1 MMRPAPPDDVGALVD
16 RLFRRESGRI
26 VAALARALGA
36 GRLDL
41 AEDLTQQAL
50 LQALRVWPY
59 RGVPEDPAAWLYTA
73 ARRLAI
79 DAARRDA
86 TLRRHTEQIE
96 CDLMARTPPPPA
108 ARFADE
114 LADDELR
121 LLFMCAHP
129 ALSQEMR
136 LALILRVGC
145 GLSTREI
152 AAGVLREETT
162 VAQWLVRARKRVQ
175 ERGLSLDM
183 PSSAELPTR
192 LASVL
197 DALYLAFNE
206 GHGAASGDDLVRA
219 DICGEAVRLARLL
232 ADHPVVGRPEAQALA
247 ALLLFHL
254 ARLPTRTDAAGE
266 IVLLADQDRSRWDG
280 AAIAEGFMRL
290 QRAATGARLSEFHL
304 LAGIAAEHARAAAF
318 DDTDWPS
325 ILGYYDTLVAIAPS
339 PVHRLNR
346 AVAVAMT
353 QGAATGL
360 AEIDVLAHEPV
371 LADYFLLPATRGE
384 LLRRLGRHAEATDAF
399 AEAARLTGSAPARRF
414 LRRRADAPA
423 VTSSGAHA
431 PHA

>member
-1 MMRPAPPDDVGALVD
+1 MRPAPSDDIGALVD

-26 VAALARALGA
+26 VAALARTLGA
-36 GRLDL
+36 ARLDL
-41 AEDLTQQAL
+41 AEDVAQQAL

-59 RGVPEDPAAWLYTA
+59 RGVPDDPAAWLFTA

-79 DAARRDA
+79 DAVRRDA
-86 TLRRHTEQIE
+86 TLRRHADAIE
-96 CDLMARTPPPPA
+96 RALLVRAPSPPGA
-108 ARFADE
+108 HFADE

-152 AAGVLREETT
+152 ASGVLREEAT
-162 VAQWLVRARKRVQ
+162 VAQWLVRARRRVQ

-183 PSSAELPTR
+183 PTSAELPSR
-192 LASVL
+192 LAPVL

-206 GHGAASGDDLVRA
+206 GHGAASGDALVRA

-232 ADHPVVGRPEAQALA
+232 ADHPVAGRPEAQALA

-266 IVLLADQDRSRWDG
+266 IVLLADQDRARWDA
-280 AAIAEGFMRL
+280 AAIAEGFLRL
-290 QRAATGARLSEFHL
+290 QKAATGEHLSEFHL
-304 LAGIAAEHARAAAF
+304 LAGIAAEHARAATF
-318 DDTDWPS
+318 EETDWAS
-325 ILGYYDTLVAIAPS
+325 ILVYYDTLVAVAPS

-346 AVAVAMT
+346 AVAVAMVE
-353 QGAATGL
+353 GAARGL
-360 AEIDVLAHEPV
+360 SELDAVAGETV
-371 LADYFLLPATRGE
+371 LADYFLLPATRSE
-384 LLRRLGRHAEATDAF
+384 LLRRLGRHAEASAEL
-399 AEAARLTGSAPARRF
+399 AEAARLTASPPARRF
-414 LRRRADAPA
+414 LARRLDKLAG
-423 VTSSGAHA
+423 S
-431 PHA
+431 

>member
-1 MMRPAPPDDVGALVD
+1 MRPARSDDVGALVD

-26 VAALARALGA
+26 TAALARTLGA
-36 GRLDL
+36 ARLDL
-41 AEDLTQQAL
+41 AEDVAQQAL

-59 RGVPEDPAAWLYTA
+59 RGVPDNPTAWLFTA

-79 DAARRDA
+79 DAVRRDA
-86 TLRRHTEQIE
+86 TLRRHADAIE
-96 CDLMARTPPPPA
+96 RELLAHAPAPPGA
-108 ARFADE
+108 HFADE

-136 LALILRVGC
+136 LALILRAGC

-152 AAGVLREETT
+152 AAGVLREEAT
-162 VAQWLVRARKRVQ
+162 VAQWLVRARKRVK
-175 ERGLSLDM
+175 EHGLSLDM
-183 PSSAELPTR
+183 PSSAELPSR
-192 LASVL
+192 LAPVL

-206 GHGAASGDDLVRA
+206 GHGAATGDVLVRA
-219 DICGEAVRLARLL
+219 DICGEAVRLSCLL
-232 ADHPVVGRPEAQALA
+232 ADHPVAGRPEAQALA

-254 ARLPTRTDAAGE
+254 ARLSTRADTAGE
-266 IVLLADQDRSRWDG
+266 IVLLADQDRARWDG

-290 QRAATGARLSEFHL
+290 QKAAAGDRLSEFHL

-318 DDTDWPS
+318 EDTDWPS
-325 ILGYYDTLVAIAPS
+325 ILGYYDMLVAIAPS

-353 QGAATGL
+353 HGPASGL
-360 AEIDVLAHEPV
+360 AELDALEGESV

-384 LLRRLGRHAEATDAF
+384 LLRRLGRHAEASAAL
-399 AEAARLTGSAPARRF
+399 AEAARLTASAPARRF
-414 LRRRADAPA
+414 LTRRLDELA
-423 VTSSGAHA
+423 GG
-431 PHA
+431 

>member
-1 MMRPAPPDDVGALVD
+1 MRPAPGDDIGALVD

-26 VAALARALGA
+26 VAALARTLGA

-59 RGVPEDPAAWLYTA
+59 RGIPDEPAAWLFTA

-79 DAARRDA
+79 DAVRRDA
-86 TLRRHTEQIE
+86 TLRRHAGAIE
-96 CDLMARTPPPPA
+96 CQLLRHAPAPPDA
-108 ARFADE
+108 HFADE

-152 AAGVLREETT
+152 AAGVLREEAT
-162 VAQWLVRARKRVQ
+162 VAQWLVRARRRVR
-175 ERGLSLDM
+175 ERNLSLDM
-183 PSSAELPTR
+183 PSPAELPSR
-192 LASVL
+192 LAPVL

-206 GHGAASGDDLVRA
+206 GHGAAIGDSLVRA
-219 DICGEAVRLARLL
+219 DICGEAVQLARLL
-232 ADHPVVGRPEAQALA
+232 ADHPVAGRPEAQALA
-247 ALLLFHL
+247 ALLLFHF

-266 IVLLADQDRSRWDG
+266 IVLLADQDRSRWDR
-280 AAIAEGFMRL
+280 AAIAEGFARM
-290 QRAATGARLSEFHL
+290 QKAAAGEHLSEFHL
-304 LAGIAAEHARAAAF
+304 LAGIAAEHARAARF
-318 DDTDWPS
+318 EDTDWS
-325 ILGYYDTLVAIAPS
+325 AILAYYDTLIEVAPS

-353 QGAATGL
+353 EGAAAGL
-360 AEIDVLAHEPV
+360 GELDSIVHERA

-384 LLRRLGRHAEATDAF
+384 LLRRLGRHAEASAAL
-399 AEAARLTGSAPARRF
+399 AEAARLAASPPARRF
-414 LRRRADAPA
+414 LTRRLEELR
-423 VTSSGAHA
+423 GG
-431 PHA
+431 

>member
-1 MMRPAPPDDVGALVD
+1 MRPAPRDDIGALVD

-26 VAALARALGA
+26 VAALARALGS

-41 AEDLTQQAL
+41 AEDLAQQSL

-59 RGVPEDPAAWLYTA
+59 RGVPDDPAAWLFTT

-79 DAARRDA
+79 DTARRDA
-86 TLRRHTEQIE
+86 TLRRHADAIE
-96 CDLMARTPPPPA
+96 RELQGRAPSPPG

-129 ALSQEMR
+129 ALSEEMR
-136 LALILRVGC
+136 LALILRIGC

-152 AAGVLREETT
+152 ASGVLREEAT

-183 PSSAELPTR
+183 PSSSELPSR
-192 LASVL
+192 LAPVL

-206 GHGAASGDDLVRA
+206 GHGAASGDALVRA

-232 ADHPVVGRPEAQALA
+232 ADHSVAGRPEAQALA

-266 IVLLADQDRSRWDG
+266 IVLLADQDRSRWDR

-290 QRAATGARLSEFHL
+290 QHAATGDRLSEFHL
-304 LAGIAAEHARAAAF
+304 LAGIAAEHARATTF
-318 DDTDWPS
+318 DDTDWAS
-325 ILGYYDTLVAIAPS
+325 ILAYYDTLVAVAPS

-353 QGAATGL
+353 EGAATGL
-360 AEIDVLAHEPV
+360 AELDAISGEKA

-384 LLRRLGRHAEATDAF
+384 LLCRLGRHAEASAALAD
-399 AEAARLTGSAPARRF
+399 AARLTASAPARRF
-414 LRRRADAPA
+414 LARRLDELGASSRACPIL
-423 VTSSGAHA
+423 
-431 PHA
+431 

>member
-1 MMRPAPPDDVGALVD
+1 MRPAPCDPVGALVG

-26 VAALARALGA
+26 VAALARSLGA
-36 GRLDL
+36 QRLDL
-41 AEDLTQQAL
+41 AEDVTQQAL

-59 RGVPEDPAAWLYTA
+59 RGVPDDPAAWLFTA

-86 TLRRHTEQIE
+86 TLRRHAAAIE
-96 CDLMARTPPPPA
+96 RELLARTPAPPG
-108 ARFADE
+108 ARFAEE

-129 ALSQEMR
+129 ALSEEMR

-152 AAGVLREETT
+152 ASGVLREEAT
-162 VAQWLVRARKRVQ
+162 VAQWLVRARRRVH

-183 PSSAELPTR
+183 PSPRDLPSR
-192 LASVL
+192 LATVL

-206 GHGAASGDDLVRA
+206 GHGAADGDALVRA
-219 DICGEAVRLARLL
+219 DVCGEAVRLARLL
-232 ADHPVVGRPEAQALA
+232 ADHPIAGRPEAQALA

-266 IVLLADQDRSRWDG
+266 IVLLADQNRARWDH
-280 AAIAEGFMRL
+280 AAIAEGFVRL
-290 QRAATGARLSEFHL
+290 DRAATGRHLSEFHL
-304 LAGIAAEHARAAAF
+304 LAGIAAEHARAATF
-318 DDTDWPS
+318 DDTDWRS
-325 ILGYYDTLVAIAPS
+325 ILGYYDTLVALAPS

-353 QGAATGL
+353 DGVARGL
-360 AEIDVLAHEPV
+360 AEVEALAGEAA
-371 LADYFLLPATRGE
+371 LEEYFLLPAIRGE
-384 LLRRLGRHAEATDAF
+384 LLRRLGRDADAARAF
-399 AEAARLTGSAPARRF
+399 AEAARLTRSMPAQRF
-414 LRRRADAPA
+414 LLRRAGTQA
-423 VTSSGAHA
+423 VTSPGAVASGA
-431 PHA
+431 

>member
-1 MMRPAPPDDVGALVD
+1 MTGAAGDIGGLVD
-16 RLFRRESGRI
+16 HLFRRESGRM
-26 VAALARALGA
+26 VAVLARSLGA
-36 GRLDL
+36 ARLDL
-41 AEDLTQQAL
+41 AEDVAQQAL

-59 RGVPEDPAAWLYTA
+59 RGVPDDPTAWLYTA

-86 TLRRHTEQIE
+86 TLRRHADAIE
-96 CDLMARTPPPPA
+96 RELLARAPA
-108 ARFADE
+108 PSGARFADE

-129 ALSQEMR
+129 ALSEEMR

-152 AAGVLREETT
+152 AAGVLREEAT
-162 VAQWLVRARKRVQ
+162 VAQWLVRARKRVR
-175 ERGLSLDM
+175 ESGLSLDM
-183 PSSAELPTR
+183 PSPAELPSR
-192 LASVL
+192 LAPVL

-206 GHGAASGDDLVRA
+206 GHGAASGDALVRA

-232 ADHPVVGRPEAQALA
+232 ADHPVTGAPETQALA

-266 IVLLADQDRSRWDG
+266 IVLLADQDRSQWDA
-280 AAIAEGFMRL
+280 AAIAEGFARM
-290 QRAATGARLSEFHL
+290 QRAASGERLQEFHL

-318 DDTDWPS
+318 EETDWPA
-325 ILGYYDTLVAIAPS
+325 ILDYYDALVALAPS

-353 QGAATGL
+353 DSAASGL
-360 AEIDVLAHEPV
+360 AEVEALAGEPA
-371 LADYFLLPATRGE
+371 LEEYFLLPATRGE
-384 LLRRLGRHAEATDAF
+384 LLRRLGRDAEAARAF
-399 AEAARLTGSAPARRF
+399 AEAARLTRSAPARRF
-414 LRRRADAPA
+414 LLRRAATQA
-423 VTSSGAHA
+423 VTSPGSTAA
-431 PHA
+431 AT

>member
-1 MMRPAPPDDVGALVD
+1 MRPAPSDDVGALVD

-26 VAALARALGA
+26 VAALARSLGA

-59 RGVPEDPAAWLYTA
+59 RGVPDDPAAWLFTA

-86 TLRRHTEQIE
+86 SLRRHADAIE
-96 CDLMARTPPPPA
+96 RELMARAPAPPRA
-108 ARFADE
+108 HFVDE

-129 ALSQEMR
+129 ALSAEMR

-152 AAGVLREETT
+152 AAGVLREEAT

-183 PSSAELPTR
+183 PSSNELPSR
-192 LASVL
+192 LAPVL

-206 GHGAASGDDLVRA
+206 GHGAATGDALVRA
-219 DICGEAVRLARLL
+219 DICGEAVRLARLI
-232 ADHPVVGRPEAQALA
+232 ADHAVAGRPEVQALA

-266 IVLLADQDRSRWDG
+266 IVLLADQDRACWDA
-280 AAIAEGFMRL
+280 AAIAEGFARL
-290 QRAATGARLSEFHL
+290 QKAATGERLSEFHL
-304 LAGIAAEHARAAAF
+304 LAGIAAEHARAATF
-318 DDTDWPS
+318 EDTDWPS
-325 ILGYYDTLVAIAPS
+325 ILAYYDTLVAIAPS

-353 QGAATGL
+353 EGAARGL
-360 AEIDVLAHEPV
+360 NELDALAGEKV

-384 LLRRLGRHAEATDAF
+384 LLRRLGRHAEASAAL
-399 AEAARLTGSAPARRF
+399 AEATRLTASAPARRF
-414 LRRRADAPA
+414 LARRLDELASP
-423 VTSSGAHA
+423 
-431 PHA
+431 

>member
-1 MMRPAPPDDVGALVD
+1 MRPAPSDEVGALVD

-26 VAALARALGA
+26 VAALARSLGA

-59 RGVPEDPAAWLYTA
+59 RGLPDDAAAWLFTT

-79 DAARRDA
+79 DTVRRDA
-86 TLRRHTEQIE
+86 TLRRHTDTIE
-96 CDLMARTPPPPA
+96 RELMARAPPPPTA
-108 ARFADE
+108 HFTDE

-129 ALSQEMR
+129 ALSAEMR
-136 LALILRVGC
+136 LTLILRVGC

-152 AAGVLREETT
+152 ASGVLREEAT

-175 ERGLSLDM
+175 EQGLSLDM
-183 PSSAELPTR
+183 PSSGELPSR
-192 LASVL
+192 LAPVL

-206 GHGAASGDDLVRA
+206 GHGAATGDALVRA

-232 ADHPVVGRPEAQALA
+232 ADHPVAGRPEAQALA
-247 ALLLFHL
+247 ALLLFLL

-280 AAIAEGFMRL
+280 AAIAEGFARL
-290 QRAATGARLSEFHL
+290 QKAATGEHLSEFHL
-304 LAGIAAEHARAAAF
+304 LAGIAAEHARAATF
-318 DDTDWPS
+318 EDTDWAA
-325 ILGYYDTLVAIAPS
+325 ILAYYDMLVAIAPS

-353 QGAATGL
+353 EGPARGL
-360 AEIDVLAHEPV
+360 SELDALAGETV

-384 LLRRLGRHAEATDAF
+384 LLRRLGRHAEASAAL
-399 AEAARLTGSAPARRF
+399 AEAARLTASAPARRF
-414 LRRRADAPA
+414 LARRLDELA
-423 VTSSGAHA
+423 SG
-431 PHA
+431 

>member
-1 MMRPAPPDDVGALVD
+1 MAGAADIGGLVD

-26 VAALARALGA
+26 VAALARSLGA

-41 AEDLTQQAL
+41 AEDLAQQAL

-59 RGVPEDPAAWLYTA
+59 RGVPDDPAAWLYTA

-86 TLRRHTEQIE
+86 TLRRQADAIGR
-96 CDLMARTPPPPA
+96 DLLARAPAPPGA
-108 ARFADE
+108 HFADE

-129 ALSQEMR
+129 ALSEEMR

-152 AAGVLREETT
+152 AAGVLREEAT
-162 VAQWLVRARKRVQ
+162 VAQWLVRARRRVQ

-183 PSSAELPTR
+183 PASNELPSR
-192 LASVL
+192 LAPVL

-206 GHGAASGDDLVRA
+206 GHGAASGDLLVRA

-232 ADHPVVGRPEAQALA
+232 ADHPVTGRPEAQALA

-266 IVLLADQDRSRWDG
+266 IVLLADQDRTRWDR
-280 AAIAEGFMRL
+280 AAIAEGFRRMR
-290 QRAATGARLSEFHL
+290 RAATGEHLSEFHL
-304 LAGIAAEHARAAAF
+304 LAGIAAEHARAATF
-318 DDTDWPS
+318 EETDWPA
-325 ILGYYDTLVAIAPS
+325 ILGYYDLLVALAPS

-353 QGAATGL
+353 DSAASGL
-360 AEIDVLAHEPV
+360 AEVEALAGEPA
-371 LADYFLLPATRGE
+371 LEEYFLLPATRGE
-384 LLRRLGRHAEATDAF
+384 LLRRLGRDAEATRAF
-399 AEAARLTGSAPARRF
+399 AEAARLTRSAPARRF
-414 LRRRADAPA
+414 LLRRAATRP
-423 VTSSGAHA
+423 VTSPGAA
-431 PHA
+431 AARS

>member
-1 MMRPAPPDDVGALVD
+1 MAGQAGDVGALVD
-16 RLFRRESGRI
+16 RLFRRESGRM
-26 VAALARALGA
+26 VAALARTLGA
-36 GRLDL
+36 ARLDL
-41 AEDLTQQAL
+41 AEDVAQQAL

-59 RGVPEDPAAWLYTA
+59 RGVPDDPAAWLYKA

-86 TLRRHTEQIE
+86 TLRRHADAIE
-96 CDLMARTPPPPA
+96 RELLARAPAPPG

-129 ALSQEMR
+129 ALSEEMR

-152 AAGVLREETT
+152 AAGVLREEAT
-162 VAQWLVRARKRVQ
+162 VAQWLVRARQRVR

-183 PSSAELPTR
+183 PSSAELPSR
-192 LASVL
+192 LAPVL

-206 GHGAASGDDLVRA
+206 GHGATSGDALVRA

-232 ADHPVVGRPEAQALA
+232 ADHPIAGAPDTQALA

-266 IVLLADQDRSRWDG
+266 IVLLADQNRAQWDR

-290 QRAATGARLSEFHL
+290 QRAGCGERLSEFHL
-304 LAGIAAEHARAAAF
+304 LAGIAAEHARAATF
-318 DDTDWPS
+318 DETDWPT
-325 ILGYYDTLVAIAPS
+325 ILDYYDALVGLVPS

-353 QGAATGL
+353 DGAASAL
-360 AEIDVLAHEPV
+360 AEVETLAGEPA
-371 LADYFLLPATRGE
+371 LEDYFLLPATRGE
-384 LLRRLGRHAEATDAF
+384 LLRRLGREAEAARAF
-399 AEAARLTGSAPARRF
+399 AEAARLTRSAPARRF
-414 LRRRADAPA
+414 LLRRAGTRP
-423 VTSSGAHA
+423 VTSPGSAA
-431 PHA
+431 AIT

>member
-1 MMRPAPPDDVGALVD
+1 MRPAPGDDIGALVD

-26 VAALARALGA
+26 VAALARILGA
-36 GRLDL
+36 SRLDL

-59 RGVPEDPAAWLYTA
+59 RGVPDNPAAWLFTA

-86 TLRRHTEQIE
+86 SLRRHVEAIE
-96 CDLMARTPPPPA
+96 RELLAQAPPPPGA
-108 ARFADE
+108 HFADE

-129 ALSQEMR
+129 ALSAEMR

-152 AAGVLREETT
+152 AAGVLRAEAT
-162 VAQWLVRARKRVQ
+162 VAQWLVRARRRVQ

-183 PSSAELPTR
+183 PEPAELPLR
-192 LASVL
+192 LAPVL

-206 GHGAASGDDLVRA
+206 GHGAASGDELVRA

-232 ADHPVVGRPEAQALA
+232 ADHPVAGQPEAQALA

-254 ARLPTRTDAAGE
+254 ARLATRTDAAGE

-280 AAIAEGFMRL
+280 AAIAEGFVRL
-290 QRAATGARLSEFHL
+290 QKAATGERLSEYHL
-304 LAGIAAEHARAAAF
+304 LAGIAAEHARAATF
-318 DDTDWPS
+318 EDTDWPA
-325 ILGYYDTLVAIAPS
+325 ILGYYDMLVAVAPS

-353 QGAATGL
+353 HGPDQGLSALEAVSNDE
-360 AEIDVLAHEPV
+360 A

-384 LLRRLGRHAEATDAF
+384 LLRRLGRHGEAAAAF
-399 AEAARLTGSAPARRF
+399 EEAARLTASAPARRF
-414 LRRRADAPA
+414 LARRLDELGVGPRLCPDA
-423 VTSSGAHA
+423 
-431 PHA
+431 

>member
-1 MMRPAPPDDVGALVD
+1 MAGAAGDIGGLVD

-26 VAALARALGA
+26 VAALARSLGA
-36 GRLDL
+36 ARLDL
-41 AEDLTQQAL
+41 AEDVTQQAL

-59 RGVPEDPAAWLYTA
+59 RGVPDDPAAWLYTA

-79 DAARRDA
+79 DAARLDA
-86 TLRRHTEQIE
+86 TLRRHADAIE
-96 CDLMARTPPPPA
+96 RELLARAPA
-108 ARFADE
+108 QSGARFADE

-129 ALSQEMR
+129 ALSEEMR

-152 AAGVLREETT
+152 AAGVLREEAT
-162 VAQWLVRARKRVQ
+162 VAQWLVRARRRVREQ
-175 ERGLSLDM
+175 GLSLDM
-183 PSSAELPTR
+183 PAPAELPSR
-192 LASVL
+192 LAPVL

-206 GHGAASGDDLVRA
+206 GHGAASGDALVRA

-232 ADHPVVGRPEAQALA
+232 ADHPITGRPEAQALA

-266 IVLLADQDRSRWDG
+266 IVLLADQDRSRWDS
-280 AAIAEGFMRL
+280 AAITEGFARM
-290 QRAATGARLSEFHL
+290 QRAASGEQLQEFHL

-318 DDTDWPS
+318 EDTDWAS

-353 QGAATGL
+353 EGPASGL
-360 AEIDVLAHEPV
+360 AEVETLAGEPA
-371 LADYFLLPATRGE
+371 LEDYFLLSATRGE
-384 LLRRLGRHAEATDAF
+384 LLRRLGRHAEAA
-399 AEAARLTGSAPARRF
+399 AALEEAARLTASPPARRF
-414 LRRRADAPA
+414 LARRLE
-423 VTSSGAHA
+423 TLSTHSS
-431 PHA
+431 

>member
-1 MMRPAPPDDVGALVD
+1 MTGAAGDIGALVD
-16 RLFRRESGRI
+16 RLFRRESGRM
-26 VAALARALGA
+26 VAVLARTLGA
-36 GRLDL
+36 ARLDL
-41 AEDLTQQAL
+41 AEDMAQQAL
-50 LQALRVWPY
+50 LQALHVWPY
-59 RGVPEDPAAWLYTA
+59 RGVPDDPAAWLYTA

-86 TLRRHTEQIE
+86 TLRRHADAIE
-96 CDLMARTPPPPA
+96 RELLARAPAPPG

-129 ALSQEMR
+129 ALSEEMR

-162 VAQWLVRARKRVQ
+162 VAQWLVRARRRVREQ
-175 ERGLSLDM
+175 GLSLDM
-183 PSSAELPTR
+183 PSSAELPSR
-192 LASVL
+192 LAPVL

-206 GHGAASGDDLVRA
+206 GHGAASGDALVRA

-232 ADHPVVGRPEAQALA
+232 ADHPVTGRPETQALA

-266 IVLLADQDRSRWDG
+266 IVLLADQDRSQWDA
-280 AAIAEGFMRL
+280 AAIAEGFARL
-290 QRAATGARLSEFHL
+290 QRAATGEHLQEFHL
-304 LAGIAAEHARAAAF
+304 LAGIAAEHARAPTF
-318 DDTDWPS
+318 DETDWPA
-325 ILGYYDTLVAIAPS
+325 ILDYYDTLVALVPS

-353 QGAATGL
+353 DSAASGL
-360 AEIDVLAHEPV
+360 AEVEALAGEPA
-371 LADYFLLPATRGE
+371 LEEYFLLPATRGE
-384 LLRRLGRHAEATDAF
+384 LLRRLGREAEAARAF
-399 AEAARLTGSAPARRF
+399 AEAARLTSSAPARRF
-414 LRRRADAPA
+414 LLRRAATRA
-423 VTSSGAHA
+423 VTTPGSAA
-431 PHA
+431 AAT

>member
-1 MMRPAPPDDVGALVD
+1 MRPAPCDDIGALVD

-26 VAALARALGA
+26 VASLARTLGP

-41 AEDLTQQAL
+41 AEDVAQQAL

-59 RGVPEDPAAWLYTA
+59 RGVPDDPAAWLFTV

-79 DAARRDA
+79 DAARRDT
-86 TLRRHTEQIE
+86 TLRRHADAIE
-96 CDLMARTPPPPA
+96 RELLAHAFSPPGA
-108 ARFADE
+108 HFADE

-129 ALSQEMR
+129 ALSEEMR

-145 GLSTREI
+145 GLSIREI
-152 AAGVLREETT
+152 ASGVLREEAT

-175 ERGLSLDM
+175 ERGLALDM
-183 PSSAELPTR
+183 PTSAELPSR
-192 LASVL
+192 LAPVL

-206 GHGAASGDDLVRA
+206 GHGAASGDVLVRA

-232 ADHPVVGRPEAQALA
+232 ADHPVAGQPETQALA

-266 IVLLADQDRSRWDG
+266 IVLLADQDRARWDG
-280 AAIAEGFMRL
+280 AAITEGFLRL
-290 QRAATGARLSEFHL
+290 QKAAAGERLSEFHL
-304 LAGIAAEHARAAAF
+304 LAGIAAEHARAVTF
-318 DDTDWPS
+318 EETDWAS
-325 ILGYYDTLVAIAPS
+325 ILAYYDSLVAIAPS

-353 QGAATGL
+353 EGAARGL
-360 AEIDVLAHEPV
+360 SELDAIAGETV

-384 LLRRLGRHAEATDAF
+384 LLRRLGRHAEASAAL
-399 AEAARLTGSAPARRF
+399 AEAALLTASPPTRRF
-414 LRRRADAPA
+414 LARRLDELA
-423 VTSSGAHA
+423 SG
-431 PHA
+431 

>member
-1 MMRPAPPDDVGALVD
+1 MRPAPPDDIGALVD

-26 VAALARALGA
+26 VAALARTLGA

-41 AEDLTQQAL
+41 AEDVAQQAL

-59 RGVPEDPAAWLYTA
+59 RGVPDDPGAWLFTA

-79 DAARRDA
+79 DAVRRDA
-86 TLRRHTEQIE
+86 TLRRHADAIE
-96 CDLMARTPPPPA
+96 RELLAHAPSPPGA
-108 ARFADE
+108 HFADE

-129 ALSQEMR
+129 ALSEEMR

-152 AAGVLREETT
+152 AAGVLREEAT
-162 VAQWLVRARKRVQ
+162 VAQWLVRARRRVQ

-183 PSSAELPTR
+183 PSSAELPSR
-192 LASVL
+192 LAPVL

-206 GHGAASGDDLVRA
+206 GHGAATGDALVRA
-219 DICGEAVRLARLL
+219 DICGEAVRLACLL
-232 ADHPVVGRPEAQALA
+232 ADHPVAGRPETQALA
-247 ALLLFHL
+247 ALLLFHF

-266 IVLLADQDRSRWDG
+266 IVLLADQDRSHWSG
-280 AAIAEGFMRL
+280 AAIAEGFMRM
-290 QRAATGARLSEFHL
+290 QRAATGERLSEFHL
-304 LAGIAAEHARAAAF
+304 LAGIAAEHARATTF

-353 QGAATGL
+353 GDAASGLKELDAIASEGA
-360 AEIDVLAHEPV
+360 

-384 LLRRLGRHAEATDAF
+384 LLRRLGRHGEATVALE
-399 AEAARLTGSAPARRF
+399 EAARLTESAPARRF
-414 LRRRADAPA
+414 LARRLDELAAAQR
-423 VTSSGAHA
+423 V
-431 PHA
+431 

>member
-1 MMRPAPPDDVGALVD
+1 MRPAPSDDVGALVD

-26 VAALARALGA
+26 VAALARSLGA

-59 RGVPEDPAAWLYTA
+59 GGVPDDPAAWLFTA

-86 TLRRHTEQIE
+86 TLRRHADAVERELTRRAPVLPCAHFI
-96 CDLMARTPPPPA
+96 
-108 ARFADE
+108 DE

-129 ALSQEMR
+129 ALSAEMR

-152 AAGVLREETT
+152 ASGVLREERT

-183 PSSAELPTR
+183 PSSGDLASR
-192 LASVL
+192 LAPVL

-206 GHGAASGDDLVRA
+206 GHGAAAGDALVRA

-232 ADHPVVGRPEAQALA
+232 ADHPVAGRPEAQALA

-266 IVLLADQDRSRWDG
+266 IVLLADQDRSRWD
-280 AAIAEGFMRL
+280 AASIAEGFARL
-290 QRAATGARLSEFHL
+290 QKAASGERLSEFHL
-304 LAGIAAEHARAAAF
+304 LAGIAAEHARAATF
-318 DDTDWPS
+318 EDTDWPS
-325 ILGYYDTLVAIAPS
+325 ILAYYDTLVAVAPS

-353 QGAATGL
+353 GGAARGL
-360 AEIDVLAHEPV
+360 SELDAIAGERA

-384 LLRRLGRHAEATDAF
+384 LLRRLGRHAEASAAL
-399 AEAARLTGSAPARRF
+399 AEAARLTASAPARRF
-414 LRRRADAPA
+414 LARRLDELA
-423 VTSSGAHA
+423 SG
-431 PHA
+431 

>member
-1 MMRPAPPDDVGALVD
+1 MRPAPSDDVGALVD
-16 RLFRRESGRI
+16 RLFRRECGRM
-26 VAALARALGA
+26 VATLARSLGA

-59 RGVPEDPAAWLYTA
+59 GLPDNPAAWLFTA

-86 TLRRHTEQIE
+86 SLRRHADAIE
-96 CDLMARTPPPPA
+96 RELMARAPA
-108 ARFADE
+108 SPQAHFVDE

-129 ALSQEMR
+129 ALSEEMR

-152 AAGVLREETT
+152 ASGVLREEAT

-183 PSSAELPTR
+183 PSSSELPTR
-192 LASVL
+192 LAPVL

-206 GHGAASGDDLVRA
+206 GHGAATGDALVRA

-232 ADHPVVGRPEAQALA
+232 ADHPVAGRPEAQALA
-247 ALLLFHL
+247 ALLLFHR

-266 IVLLADQDRSRWDG
+266 IVLLADQDRSRWDN
-280 AAIAEGFMRL
+280 AAIAEGFLRL
-290 QRAATGARLSEFHL
+290 QKAASGERLSEFHL
-304 LAGIAAEHARAAAF
+304 LAGIAAEHARAATF
-318 DDTDWPS
+318 EDTDWPA
-325 ILGYYDTLVAIAPS
+325 ILAYYDTLVALAPS

-353 QGAATGL
+353 DGAAGGL
-360 AEIDVLAHEPV
+360 SELDAIAGEKA

-384 LLRRLGRHAEATDAF
+384 LLRRLGRHAEASVAL
-399 AEAARLTGSAPARRF
+399 AEAARLTASAPARRF
-414 LRRRADAPA
+414 LTRRLGELSIGQR
-423 VTSSGAHA
+423 V
-431 PHA
+431 